1 MASAPTAAPIP
12 RAVAT
17 DQGPV
22 VQSALLRGE
31 LVRLRKESGLTQEQV
46 AADLE
51 WSPSKLIRVEGG
63 RSSITKVDLDA
74 LLTKYGVTS
83 ESTRERLQALNKGA
97 RERAWWDKYRDDISP
112 TYLDYVGFEAGAA
125 FIRQFESGF
134 VPGLLQTL
142 QYAEAVT
149 EYSVN
154 AARVKPIVELRL
166 QRQSELAQ
174 RSPQPRRYYVI
185 DEAVIR
191 RHVGISKDP
200 AIMPDQLRAIADE
213 LERNPLV
220 TLRVMPFTAGAH
232 RGLSGPFTLL
242 EFDGG
247 LPDVLYI
254 DAGRAPFASM
264 VASNDPRV
272 AEYRDDFETLLEDAL
287 PADKSIE
294 LIRSVAEEMS

>member
-1 MASAPTAAPIP
+1 M
-12 RAVAT
+12 AT
-17 DQGPV
+17 DRGPV
-22 VQSALLRGE
+22 VQSAQLRGE

-74 LLTKYGVTS
+74 LLAKYGVTS
-83 ESTRERLQALNKGA
+83 ESTRERLQTLNRGA
-97 RERAWWDKYRDDISP
+97 RERAWWDKYRDGISP
-112 TYLDYVGFEAGAA
+112 TYLEYVGFEAGAA
-125 FIRQFESGF
+125 FIRQFESSY
-134 VPGLLQTL
+134 VPGTMQTPA
-142 QYAEAVT
+142 YAEAIT

-154 AARVKPIVELRL
+154 SGRVKPIVELRL
-166 QRQSELAQ
+166 QRQSQLAQ
-174 RSPQPRRYYVI
+174 RSPQPRRYYIV

-200 AIMPDQLRAIADE
+200 AIMPDQLNYIADKAE
-213 LERNPLV
+213 QEDLV

-232 RGLSGPFTLL
+232 RGLAGPFTLL

-254 DAGRAPFASM
+254 DAGREAFLNITSG
-264 VASNDPRV
+264 NDSRV
-272 AEYRDDFETLLEDAL
+272 AEYRVDFETLLEDTL
-287 PADKSIE
+287 TSDKSID

>member
-1 MASAPTAAPIP
+1 
-12 RAVAT
+12 
-17 DQGPV
+17 
-22 VQSALLRGE
+22 LLRGE

-46 AADLE
+46 AAELE

-74 LLTKYGVTS
+74 LLTRYGVTS

-97 RERAWWDKYRDDISP
+97 RERAWWDKYREGISAP
-112 TYLDYVGFEAGAA
+112 YLDYVGYEAGAA

-134 VPGLLQTL
+134 VPGLLQTRE
-142 QYAEAVT
+142 YAEAVT

-154 AARVKPIVELRL
+154 AARVGSVVGLRL
-166 QRQSELAQ
+166 ERQRELAK
-174 RSPQPRRYYVI
+174 RSPQPRRYYVV

-200 AIMPDQLRAIADE
+200 AIMPEQLRSMAESAEHDS
-213 LERNPLV
+213 LV
-220 TLRVMPFTAGAH
+220 TLRVMPFEAGAH

-242 EFDGG
+242 EFGG

-254 DAGRAPFASM
+254 DAGRGAFASM
-264 VASNDPRV
+264 VSGTDPRV
-272 AEYRDDFETLLEDAL
+272 AEYRDDFETLLEYAL

-294 LIRSVAEEMS
+294 FIRQVAEEMS

>member
-1 MASAPTAAPIP
+1 M
-12 RAVAT
+12 AT

-134 VPGLLQTL
+134 VPGLLQTR

-174 RSPQPRRYYVI
+174 RSPQPRRYYVV

-191 RHVGISKDP
+191 RQVGISKDP

-213 LERNPLV
+213 IERNPLV